1 MEATCHRV
9 SAQPCTRMCQE
20 WSRAAS
26 RSESPPPRL
35 RGDEASRESIVPPR
49 KRAACRPAPVHHSR
63 ARAVCIAGPVL
74 VSAQNAYLLPVAGSI
89 AFYRSGRA
97 RAAPAPA
104 ARPAPPRGPCCVYG
118 DRE

>member
-1 MEATCHRV
+1 MEPSSEQERV
-9 SAQPCTRMCQE
+9 
-20 WSRAAS
+20 
-26 RSESPPPRL
+26 

-104 ARPAPPRGPCCVYG
+104 ARPAPPRGPCCVYAIACTVTN
-118 DRE
+118 

>member
-1 MEATCHRV
+1 MPPRE
-9 SAQPCTRMCQE
+9 
-20 WSRAAS
+20 RAAVHQDVLGMEPS
-26 RSESPPPRL
+26 SEQERV

-74 VSAQNAYLLPVAGSI
+74 VSAQNAYLLPGSP
-89 AFYRSGRA
+89 GGDC
-97 RAAPAPA
+97 
-104 ARPAPPRGPCCVYG
+104 RGPCCVYG